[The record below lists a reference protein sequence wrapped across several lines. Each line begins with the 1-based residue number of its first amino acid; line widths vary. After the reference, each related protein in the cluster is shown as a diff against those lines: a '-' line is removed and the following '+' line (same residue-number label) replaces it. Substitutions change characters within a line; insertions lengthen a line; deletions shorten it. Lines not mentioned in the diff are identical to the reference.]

1 MEDLR
6 TKSQIKKEEGIG
18 FKRNNTIFVK
28 LFLLKYYKHILYI
41 LIILL
46 LMLFPYEIGN
56 FIGNWIHNFIKGLTY
71 KF

>member
-18 FKRNNTIFVK
+18 FKSNNTIFVK

-56 FIGNWIHNFIKGLTY
+56 FIGNWIYNFIKGLTY